1 MNQRDQSLVGG
12 FKRHR
17 VSLLRVACVLTA
29 VVLLAGFAWSA
40 SAQPA
45 KTTGRY
51 AGMVSPSKTVILIAP
66 LEGLLKSVSVQEGQR
81 VKSGE
86 TLAVM
91 DDGIQRVVVESA
103 KLQSENEAEVRKA
116 AVILEDAK
124 IQYDRIVVAAKN
136 AAANEWEVRRTKLQV
151 DQAEAMLDAAK
162 AQLVVAKVNVRLE
175 QEKLDRYVLRAPF
188 DATIVKRSAEPGATL
203 TRTDPIVTLAALET
217 LEAQVFLPI
226 ELYGKVELGKT
237 YKLIA
242 DEPVSKELQGK
253 LKTIDPIF
261 DTASRTFRVVLT
273 IDNPG
278 GKMPAGFTVNLVLP

>member
-1 MNQRDQSLVGG
+1 MNQRDRSVGKDSRRRRGASLG
-12 FKRHR
+12 
-17 VSLLRVACVLTA
+17 VAWVLAALTA
-29 VVLLAGFAWSA
+29 FAGFAWRA
-40 SAQPA
+40 SAEPA
-45 KTTGRY
+45 KASGRY
-51 AGMVSPSKTVILIAP
+51 AGMVSPSKSVILIAP

-81 VKSGE
+81 VKAGE
-86 TLAVM
+86 VLAVM
-91 DDGIQRVVVESA
+91 DDGIQKVVVESA
-103 KLQSENEAEVRKA
+103 KLQAENEAEVRKA
-116 AVILEDAK
+116 AVTLEDAK
-124 IQYDRIVVAAKN
+124 IQLDRIQAAAKA

-162 AQLVVAKVNVRLE
+162 AQLAVAKVNVRLE
-175 QEKLDRYVLRAPF
+175 QEKLDRYILKAPF
-188 DATIVKRSAEPGATL
+188 DGTVVKRSAEPGSTL

-237 YKLIA
+237 YKLAA

-278 GKMPAGFTVNLVLP
+278 GRMPAGFTVNLVLP